1 MRILPFRSISVVA
14 VIVLVTLLSPAEISV
29 AQVRK
34 LYPVDEAAKNPSFF
48 VFRARLF
55 KAIQQRDTAFLV
67 SILSPKIIS
76 SFGGTGGIA
85 EFKEMWKLSTP
96 GSKVWSELGD
106 CLALGGKFD
115 KDGSYTAPYIFGFP
129 EDMDPYEHAAV
140 INENVNVRSQ
150 PRTDSPVLKTLSFD
164 IVKVIKWDR
173 VQTKGDRRAWLTIQL
188 DDGKQGFISDEFV
201 RSPIDFRATFE
212 KINGKWLMT
221 SFVAGD

>member
-1 MRILPFRSISVVA
+1 MKRLPFRFIFVA
-14 VIVLVTLLSPAEISV
+14 VFILFMTLLSPAEISV

-55 KAIQQRDTAFLV
+55 KAIQQKDTAFLV
-67 SILSPKIIS
+67 GILSPKIIS

-85 EFKEMWKLSTP
+85 EFKEMWKLNTP
-96 GSKVWSELGD
+96 GSKVWSELSD

-115 KDGSYTAPYIFGFP
+115 NDGSFTAPYVFGFP
-129 EDMDPYEHAAV
+129 ENIDPYENAAV
-140 INENVNVRSQ
+140 INDNVNVRSQ

-173 VQTKGDRRAWLTIQL
+173 VQTKADRRAWLTIQL

-201 RSPIDFRATFE
+201 RSAIDYRATFE
-212 KINGKWLMT
+212 KTNGKWLMT